1 MATKTVEQA
10 PGTITA
16 AEAFTVVGASV
27 PRGDGLPKA
36 VGHTAFTADLSFDN
50 QLYGA
55 CLLAAVPCGRLRRI
69 DTRPAEALDGVVA
82 VMLARD
88 LPGAKT
94 FGTVFPDQPVISEGR
109 VYCAVDVVALV
120 AAESRQ
126 TAERA
131 LKLIEVEYEELPG
144 VFSPVDAIAEGA
156 PLAFPGHPKA
166 VKGNL
171 LSHTKIRKG
180 NVDEGFARADVLVEG
195 TYGTQ
200 FVDHAY
206 LEPDVGI
213 AVPHADGSITL
224 YAPTQ
229 APFILRRIVAPVLN
243 LPLNKIR
250 VVAMPVGGGFGGKE
264 ESAIDILVRAGVLA
278 LRTRRPVRME
288 YSRPESMIARG
299 KRVPTVIRRKL
310 GAARDGRIVA
320 AAIEVFLDKGPYIT
334 LGGVQPPPFGGIQM
348 KMLIHASGPYE
359 IPHVKV
365 DVYNVLTNNPASS
378 MMRGLG
384 VPQVHFACEVQM
396 DELAA
401 ALKMDPVALRLRNAF
416 EVGSKTATGQVLED
430 SVGVKEC
437 IERAAKAAEWGR
449 PLPMPGSG
457 RVRGLG
463 MAASFY
469 CTGTAQPSD
478 AAGGNVYV
486 TEDGTVQVGV
496 GIVEM
501 GQGSHTVLAQ
511 IVAEELGVRYQDV
524 AITEVDTANVPDA
537 GFTAGSRST
546 FVPGNALMRAARQ
559 VREQLLQVAAGVLD
573 SPPDRLRAK
582 DGMIFVAD
590 DPEKSLPFKEVALL
604 AWRQGR
610 PLCGQGWWAMPA
622 KVFDWETGQGVPW
635 PAYSFGVQ
643 VAEVEVDTATGQITV
658 PRVVAAHDVGRA
670 INPVAVEGQIE
681 GGVAMGVG
689 MAISEES
696 VVERGVVK
704 NPNFTT
710 YIIPTSLD
718 APREIT
724 SIIVEHPTAHG
735 PYGAK
740 GVGESA
746 LIPPAPAV
754 ATAVA
759 AAVGAPFRDLPIT
772 PEKVLRALAG
782 EVR

>member
-10 PGTITA
+10 PGATTA
-16 AEAFTVVGASV
+16 TQAFTVVGASV

-36 VGHTAFTADLSFDN
+36 VGHTAFTADLRFDN

-55 CLLAAVPCGRLRRI
+55 CLLTAVSCGQIRRI
-69 DTRPAEALDGVVA
+69 DTRRAEALDGVAA

-120 AAESRQ
+120 AAESRHA
-126 TAERA
+126 AEKA
-131 LKLIEVEYEELPG
+131 LELIEVEYEELPG
-144 VFSPVDAIAEGA
+144 VFSPVDALAEGA
-156 PLAFPGHPKA
+156 PLAFPSHPKA

-171 LSHTKIRKG
+171 LAHTKIRKG
-180 NVDEGFARADVLVEG
+180 NVDEGFARADVVVEG
-195 TYGTQ
+195 TYSTQ

-213 AVPHADGSITL
+213 AVPHADGNITL

-229 APFILRRIVAPVLN
+229 APFILRRIVASVLN

-264 ESAIDILVRAGVLA
+264 ESAIDILARAGVLA

-288 YSRPESMIARG
+288 YTRPESMIARG

-310 GAARDGRIVA
+310 GATRDGRIVA
-320 AAIEVFLDKGPYIT
+320 AAIEVFLDKGPYVT

-365 DVYNVLTNNPASS
+365 DVYNVLTNNPATS

-437 IERAAKAAEWGR
+437 IERAAKAADWGR
-449 PLPMPGSG
+449 PLPPLGPG

-463 MAASFY
+463 IAASFY
-469 CTGTAQPSD
+469 CTGTAEPSD

-524 AITEVDTANVPDA
+524 VVTDVDTANVPDA

-546 FVPGNALMRAARQ
+546 FVPGNALVRAARQ

-573 SPPDRLRAK
+573 SPPERLRAK

-590 DPEKSLPFKEVALL
+590 DPEKSLPFKEVAIL

-643 VAEVEVDTATGQITV
+643 VAEVEVDTATGQVTV

-689 MAISEES
+689 MAVSEES

-746 LIPPAPAV
+746 IIPTAPAV
-754 ATAVA
+754 ANAVA
-759 AAVGAPFRDLPIT
+759 AAVGARFRDLPIS

-782 EVR
+782 EPK